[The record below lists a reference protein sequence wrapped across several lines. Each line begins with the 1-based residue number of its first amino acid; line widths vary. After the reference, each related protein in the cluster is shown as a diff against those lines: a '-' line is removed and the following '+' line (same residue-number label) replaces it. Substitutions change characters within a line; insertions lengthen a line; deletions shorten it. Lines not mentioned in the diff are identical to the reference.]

1 MKNTERKKEKADLAN
16 KTETETEMDWK
27 IKI

>member
-1 MKNTERKKEKADLAN
+1 MKNAERKKEKADLAN
-16 KTETETEMDWK
+16 KTETETEIDWK